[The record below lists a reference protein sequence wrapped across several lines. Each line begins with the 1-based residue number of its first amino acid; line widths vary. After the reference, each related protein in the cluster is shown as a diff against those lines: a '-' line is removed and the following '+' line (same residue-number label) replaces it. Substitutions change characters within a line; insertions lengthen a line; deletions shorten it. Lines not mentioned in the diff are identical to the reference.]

1 MLMMYTLLLDGVLLQ
16 NTGMLLIILVCSLSA
31 VDKLVSDLKR
41 FESAFDTFS
50 EWLSAAETRVTS
62 LVTSALSSADD
73 ACAVLDAC
81 RTCLKEMLQKQADLD
96 SLAMIAEALRLDGVS
111 SSRSVFQL
119 SSRYSLT
126 TKKLK
131 VNMLTTQL

>member
-1 MLMMYTLLLDGVLLQ
+1 MYTLLLDGVLLQ

-31 VDKLVSDLKR
+31 VDKLVSDLKQ

-50 EWLSAAETRVTS
+50 DWLRAAETRVMS

-73 ACAVLDAC
+73 ACAVLDAGQA
-81 RTCLKEMLQKQADLD
+81 CLKEMLQKQLDLD
-96 SLAMIAEALRLDGVS
+96 SLVVMAGALHLDGVS